1 MIGAYKFFSKFAH
14 QNLKKMR
21 NKIFIIATIFTLA
34 FISCKKEEKAKEGD
48 AAATVEQVKNFRVD
62 LDVYTEK
69 DDNFSVYYTEDNTI
83 NFTGEK
89 AIWAGV
95 KGKQDQKVTLN
106 LPEEVIPTDVR
117 IDFGLKTGDEQGD
130 VTLKNFKFEFFGK
143 TFERKGSEFL
153 NYFIKNDSIQTEIDA
168 QKGTITFKKNPKS
181 KMTPFYYPQQTVI
194 DEIKKMTN

>member
-1 MIGAYKFFSKFAH
+1 MKNRI
-14 QNLKKMR
+14 L
-21 NKIFIIATIFTLA
+21 IIATIFALA
-34 FISCKKEEKAKEGD
+34 FVSCKKEEKAKQED
-48 AAATVEQVKNFRVD
+48 AAVAAEQVKNFRVE
-62 LDVYTEK
+62 LDVYAEK
-69 DDNFSVYYTEDNTI
+69 DDNFSVYFTEDNTI

-95 KGKQDQKVTLN
+95 KGKQDQKITLN
-106 LPEEVIPTDVR
+106 LPEEVIPTNVR

-168 QKGTITFKKNPKS
+168 QKGTITFKKNLKG
-181 KMTPFYYPQQTVI
+181 KITPFFYPQQTVI